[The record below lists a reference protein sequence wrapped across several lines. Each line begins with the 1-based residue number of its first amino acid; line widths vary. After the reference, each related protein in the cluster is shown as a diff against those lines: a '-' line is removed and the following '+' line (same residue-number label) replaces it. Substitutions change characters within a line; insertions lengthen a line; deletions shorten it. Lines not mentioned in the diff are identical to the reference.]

1 MNALTISTMI
11 LLMSVPAGCNET
23 GRMWNGALAQAS
35 ANLAETNHDL
45 HVRYGSCPL
54 GYIMTSR
61 GCEVP
66 RLRYNSSGRAFTSDR
81 SGRWHRNPA
90 YD

>member
-1 MNALTISTMI
+1 MRRLFISTTVFIAMV
-11 LLMSVPAGCNET
+11 LTGCNVI
-23 GRMWNGALAQAS
+23 GRTLNGALVQAS
-35 ANLAETNHDL
+35 TNIAETNNDI

-54 GYIMTSR
+54 GYIMTAR
-61 GCEVP
+61 GCEVA